1 MTLQYLDL
9 EIVRVKWMPAHL
21 LFVCLGYHK
30 RYIRYRNH
38 LYYSVFL
45 LPKLRAKIAKIPLTL
60 VIISRAQRK
69 SYGKIEEFVFM
80 VVLSLYSTYES
91 NSTSFTSNVFSVDEI
106 HHNYPIS
113 TTSKWIWKQQQ
124 HVITRWT
131 TFFPYEKMQ
140 RIYS

>member
-1 MTLQYLDL
+1 MTLQDLDL
-9 EIVRVKWMPAHL
+9 EDLSVKGMPAHL
-21 LFVCLGYHK
+21 WFVCLGYHK
-30 RYIRYRNH
+30 RYIRYRKH

-60 VIISRAQRK
+60 VIVSRAQRI

-113 TTSKWIWKQQQ
+113 TTSKWIWKQQ
-124 HVITRWT
+124 HVITRQT
-131 TFFPYEKMQ
+131 TFFPYENM
-140 RIYS
+140 

>member
-1 MTLQYLDL
+1 MTLQDLDL
-9 EIVRVKWMPAHL
+9 EDLSVKEMPAHL
-21 LFVCLGYHK
+21 WFVCLGYHK
-30 RYIRYRNH
+30 RYIRYRKH
-38 LYYSVFL
+38 LYCSVFL

-60 VIISRAQRK
+60 VIVSRAQRI

-113 TTSKWIWKQQQ
+113 TTSKWIWKQQ

-140 RIYS
+140 RRYV

>member
-1 MTLQYLDL
+1 MTLQDLDL
-9 EIVRVKWMPAHL
+9 ELLNVRWMLPHF
-21 LFVCLGYHK
+21 LFVCVGYHK
-30 RYIRYRNH
+30 RYIWYKKH
-38 LYYSVFL
+38 LHYSVFF

-69 SYGKIEEFVFM
+69 SYEKIEEFVFM

-140 RIYS
+140 RRYV